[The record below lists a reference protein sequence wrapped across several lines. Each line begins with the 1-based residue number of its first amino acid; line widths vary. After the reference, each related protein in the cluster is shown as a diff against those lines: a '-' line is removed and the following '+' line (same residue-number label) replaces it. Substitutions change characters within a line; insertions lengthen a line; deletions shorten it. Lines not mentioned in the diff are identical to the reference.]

1 MIRSTA
7 SFTLL
12 AVVLVLAAGL
22 LPPPAYAD
30 RWEVRREVREG
41 IREVNR
47 EKREARR
54 ELRRCET
61 RKCARRE
68 IREGYREVQR
78 ERREARREIRRE
90 LRDYDDD
97 RYDRDRDRGSDVLK
111 GLAIGAAVIGIAT
124 AVSRASRD
132 DD

>member
-1 MIRSTA
+1 MMIRTA
-7 SFTLL
+7 STI
-12 AVVLVLAAGL
+12 VLTACGL
-22 LPPPAYAD
+22 LLTFALIQPTAYAG
-30 RWEVRREVREG
+30 RWEVRQEIREGAREVR
-41 IREVNR
+41 R

-61 RKCARRE
+61 RQCARRE

-78 ERREARREIRRE
+78 EKREARREIRRD
-90 LRDYDDD
+90 LRHYDDD
-97 RYDRDRDRGSDVLK
+97 RYDRDRDRDLLK

-124 AVSRASRD
+124 AVSNASRD

>member
-1 MIRSTA
+1 MIRATA
-7 SFTLL
+7 SFSLL

-22 LPPPAYAD
+22 LPPAAYAD
-30 RWEVRREVREG
+30 RWEVRREIREG
-41 IREVNR
+41 VREVNR

-54 ELRRCET
+54 ELKRCET

-90 LRDYDDD
+90 FRDYDD
-97 RYDRDRDRGSDVLK
+97 RYDRDRGSDVLK
-111 GLAIGAAVIGIAT
+111 GLAIGAAVVGIAT

>member
-1 MIRSTA
+1 MMIRSTA
-7 SFTLL
+7 SFALL

-30 RWEVRREVREG
+30 RWEVRREIREG
-41 IREVNR
+41 IRQVDR

-61 RKCARRE
+61 RECARRE

-78 ERREARREIRRE
+78 EKREARREIRRE

-97 RYDRDRDRGSDVLK
+97 RYDRDRGSDVLK
-111 GLAIGAAVIGIAT
+111 GLAIGAAVVGIAT